1 MPVLRGDSLLGMP
14 TGLRVERY
22 SDSYTTHGGIKPQAP
37 FAGAMGIPVE
47 VPGLNTI
54 IPEIGEGRLII
65 VESGADPAKS
75 FFVRRLTLSAIQAH
89 MVVMF
94 VTSRDRDEVRDQ
106 LSREGGRPAWEE
118 GTAEIV
124 EEDSIQDLEIF
135 GRAGGLLAV
144 DSFSFLTLGLS
155 GPELAHVLRA
165 VRNMCHEKRT
175 TVILATD
182 RGMFEPRAEAV
193 TTHLADGVI
202 QFHAKEG
209 PEGLIRY
216 LRIPKWTDG
225 RFIDRNI
232 YYDFDGRRIA
242 VDLRSRVL

>member
-1 MPVLRGDSLLGMP
+1 
-14 TGLRVERY
+14 
-22 SDSYTTHGGIKPQAP
+22 
-37 FAGAMGIPVE
+37 MGIPVE

-54 IPEIGEGRLII
+54 IPEIGDGRLVV

-89 MVVMF
+89 MAVTF

-106 LSREGGRPAWEE
+106 LAREGNRPAWEE
-118 GTAEIV
+118 ANAQII
-124 EEDSIQDLEIF
+124 EEDAIKDLEPF
-135 GRAGGLLAV
+135 GGGGGLLAV
-144 DSFSFLTLGLS
+144 DSFSYLTLELS
-155 GPELAHVLRA
+155 GPALARLLRG
-165 VRNMCHEKRT
+165 VRNFCRAKHT
-175 TVILATD
+175 TVVLATD
-182 RGMFEPRAEAV
+182 RGMYEPRAEAL
-193 TTHLADGVI
+193 TAHLADGLI

-216 LRIPKWTDG
+216 LRIPKWSDG

-232 YYDFDGRRIA
+232 YYDFDGKRIA

>member
-1 MPVLRGDSLLGMP
+1 
-14 TGLRVERY
+14 
-22 SDSYTTHGGIKPQAP
+22 
-37 FAGAMGIPVE
+37 MGIPIE
-47 VPGLNTI
+47 IPGLNTI
-54 IPEIGEGRLII
+54 IPDIGEGRVIV

-75 FFVRRLTLSAIQAH
+75 FFVRRITLSAIQAH
-89 MVVMF
+89 LPVTF

-118 GTAEIV
+118 SSVEIL
-124 EEDSIQDLEIF
+124 EEDAIDDLKAYAA
-135 GRAGGLLAV
+135 AGGFLAV
-144 DSFSFLTLGLS
+144 DSFSYLTLELS
-155 GPELAHVLRA
+155 GPHLARMLRGLRA
-165 VRNMCHEKRT
+165 TTREKRT
-175 TVILATD
+175 TVVLATD

-193 TTHLADGVI
+193 TAHLGDGVI

-216 LRIPKWTDG
+216 LRIPKWSDG

-232 YYDFDGRRIA
+232 YYDFDGKRIA